1 MTSSH
6 SLLKGC
12 IILQFLKQNG
22 KFNIQCEV
30 TNFKCLT
37 TTVWCSGSSRIHLSS
52 SADVHVGLKDSCPQL
67 PLHWT
72 WNTKGPLSLGER
84 STDSLVKCKDMS
96 LATGSMGTVSM
107 PGPKIKSFLSLSSK
121 SVEQQEQR
129 ITPSILSPSS
139 LLPYPGLWL
148 LALSVKLK
156 TEKAADSPRNWANS
170 IVSSCKWKWFFI
182 SGRGKVW
189 DTDWSQ
195 PRLHWVQ
202 PVMLWNQRLSWHK
215 TLLCFAD
222 SWRVLTFSLRNLR
235 KVTLV
240 RGKLP
245 GLPGFLDK
253 MLFSNCQ
260 CNQPLPRVPSP
271 PQALD
276 SALYTHQCTLLTLAW
291 LTPVYF
297 PQKYT

>member
-67 PLHWT
+67 PLHRT

-148 LALSVKLK
+148 LALPVKLK
-156 TEKAADSPRNWANS
+156 TK
-170 IVSSCKWKWFFI
+170 SC
-182 SGRGKVW
+182 
-189 DTDWSQ
+189 TLSQ
-195 PRLHWVQ
+195 KL
-202 PVMLWNQRLSWHK
+202 
-215 TLLCFAD
+215 
-222 SWRVLTFSLRNLR
+222 
-235 KVTLV
+235 
-240 RGKLP
+240 GKLYC
-245 GLPGFLDK
+245 LILQVKTVFHLK
-253 MLFSNCQ
+253 E
-260 CNQPLPRVPSP
+260 R
-271 PQALD
+271 
-276 SALYTHQCTLLTLAW
+276 
-291 LTPVYF
+291 
-297 PQKYT
+297 